1 MKRILP
7 TLGLCIFIVGA
18 IILPA
23 CSGPSHNPI
32 SVTITSPASP
42 PTIQAGQTA
51 NITASVANDS
61 ASKGVTWALT
71 GAGSLSAQM
80 STSVTYNA
88 PPSVG
93 SNTTV
98 TVTATSVSDNT
109 KSASINITV
118 TPVSANNNSEL
129 NGQYAFLVSGF
140 DDASGEQFAYIGS
153 FTANGSGGITTGIE
167 DENLPSGAVAGIAVQ
182 GSYTLGNDNRGT
194 ITLANAGGLTK
205 FAFSAG
211 AVTGGVATKLHII
224 EFDDTSGA
232 SGRRGSGVAY
242 LQTAGAFN
250 LASITGPYA
259 FEFAGQD
266 GSSAGARLADV
277 GSMAANGTG
286 GVTGTLDSNASGTF
300 SAGTAFTATIAT
312 TTQTAT
318 FGRVTFAIT
327 GESGTAPI
335 VYIASGT
342 RLLLMDTAPVSSNG
356 IVSGEIVQQT
366 SASFAN
372 SSLNGTMVLY
382 STGLSSV
389 AGKSFAQAGVLT
401 FDSTTLTGTISLDT
415 DDGGTPGTVSTTFT
429 YSVAADGN
437 VAVTPAGGSI
447 PDLFLIDTNKA
458 FMMGTGAHVN
468 AGMLDPQSAGPFAN
482 SSVSGNYF
490 FGEAEYVAV
499 TGAGVSSGIATSTG
513 NGSATAT
520 VDESDA
526 SGTLTAGQTQ
536 SLTLTLTDA
545 TTGRFTDNM
554 GDILYII
561 SATKFVSI
569 ESAANDSGVLEFEQ

>member
-1 MKRILP
+1 MKHILP
-7 TLGLCIFIVGA
+7 TLGLCIFIAGA

-23 CSGPSHNPI
+23 CSGPHHNPI
-32 SVTITSPASP
+32 SVTITSPSSP
-42 PTIQAGQTA
+42 PTIQAGQTV

-61 ASKGVTWALT
+61 ANKGVTWTLT
-71 GAGSLSAQM
+71 GAGSLSSQT

-88 PPSVG
+88 PASVG

-98 TVTATSVSDNT
+98 TVTPT
-109 KSASINITV
+109 
-118 TPVSANNNSEL
+118 SANNNSEL

-194 ITLANAGGLTK
+194 LTLANAGGLAK

-211 AVTGGVATKLHII
+211 AIIAGVATKLHII
-224 EFDDTSGA
+224 EFDDTSGT

-250 LASITGPYA
+250 LAGITGPYA

-266 GSSAGARLADV
+266 GSSAGARVVDI
-277 GSMAANGTG
+277 GSMTANGTG
-286 GVTGTLDSNASGTF
+286 GVSGTLDSNASGTF

-312 TTQTAT
+312 TSQTAT
-318 FGRVTFAIT
+318 FGRVTFAVT

-335 VYIASGT
+335 VYIVSSA

-372 SSLNGTMVLY
+372 SSLNGSMVLY

-389 AGKSFAQAGVLT
+389 AGKSFVQAGVLT
-401 FDSTTLTGTISLDT
+401 FNSTTLTGTISLDT

-429 YSVAADGN
+429 YSVAANGK
-437 VAVTPAGGSI
+437 VSLTPAGGSI
-447 PDLFLIDTNKA
+447 PDLFLIDTDKA
-458 FMMGTGAHVN
+458 FMMGTGAHMN

-499 TGAGVSSGIATSTG
+499 TAGGVSSGVAVSTG

-526 SGTLTAGQTQ
+526 GGTLTASQTQ

-561 SATKFVSI
+561 SPTKFVSM
-569 ESAANDSGVLEFEQ
+569 ESAAGDSGVLEFEQ